1 MIMVTTRKPTA
12 KTPARTPRTTVKKE
26 TAPVLSLDA
35 LLENEDGGAPDVTD
49 EPNKTDGDKFNV
61 PDSFP
66 DETDEND
73 DSLADEEIARLEA
86 KIAEAN
92 RARLAPK
99 QNGRPVAETELTP
112 KQKKIRELN
121 DRLAQA
127 QAAAFESGGE
137 VYEDVADDD
146 ELRVIH
152 FVAEGWTAQGRVW
165 QMGDT
170 VGFAGEAYEQT
181 KNKVTG
187 ESWLDLDD
195 TAQIIRY
202 GKVFFR
208 TGRRPADIRAGVTTP
223 VALAPVIRL

>member
-1 MIMVTTRKPTA
+1 MVATRKPAA
-12 KTPARTPRTTVKKE
+12 KPTTTRTPRTTTKKE
-26 TAPVLSLDA
+26 AAPVLSLDA

-49 EPNKTDGDKFNV
+49 EPNKTDEEKFNV

-66 DETDEND
+66 DEND
-73 DSLADEEIARLEA
+73 DSLEDEEIARLEA
-86 KIAEAN
+86 EIAEAN

-99 QNGRPVAETELTP
+99 QNGRPVAEVQLTP
-112 KQKKIRELN
+112 KQKKIRELQ
-121 DRLAQA
+121 DKLAQSK
-127 QAAAFESGGE
+127 AAAFESGGE
-137 VYEDVADDD
+137 VFEDVDDD
-146 ELRVIH
+146 EDIRVIH

-170 VGFAGEAYEQT
+170 VGFAGEAYKQT
-181 KNKVTG
+181 INKVTG

-195 TAQIIRY
+195 NDQIIRY

-208 TGRRPADIRAGVTTP
+208 PGRRPADIRAGVTTP